1 MLKPH
6 KICCGI
12 VIVVLVF
19 LGISTAIAAGQD
31 LPRGKW
37 WYNPQ
42 LSEQLKLNDE
52 EKRQLDE
59 KYLQSRSNLPELKN
73 KVKSEQLEL
82 EALMGKKTVD
92 ETAIMKQFNKLEAAR
107 TDLAAE
113 RFGFVLGVRNILG
126 YERFNQLQATF
137 RSHKKKPT
145 PKSDK
150 KSPKKGHSDTAPKT
164 AP

>member
-6 KICCGI
+6 KMLCGI

-19 LGISTAIAAGQD
+19 LCSSTAMAASQN

-37 WYNPQ
+37 WSNPQ
-42 LSEQLKLNDE
+42 ISEQLKLSDE
-52 EKRQLDE
+52 EKLQLDE
-59 KYLQSRSNLPELKN
+59 ILLQSHRNLGELKN
-73 KVKSEQLEL
+73 KVKKEQLEL
-82 EALMGKKTVD
+82 EVLMGKKASD

-113 RFGFVLGVRNILG
+113 QFGFVLGVRNILG
-126 YERFNQLQATF
+126 FERFDQLKTLF
-137 RSHKKKPT
+137 RSHKKKPA

-150 KSPKKGHSDTAPKT
+150 KKPKKELSDTDPKT
-164 AP
+164 VQ